1 MHSASSHDHLS
12 AKKIGLLH
20 VARKQ
25 LGLSEGEYRAIL
37 VRRGG
42 CESSADLDE
51 DGFQRVIEYMTA
63 LGFRSTWTKRTFGN
77 RLGMATPA
85 QVELMRKLWTEYHGP
100 DDREAS
106 LNAWLAKFHKVS
118 ALRFVTAEKA
128 KAVLAALRAMAA
140 RRQN

>member
-25 LGLSEGEYRAIL
+25 LGLSEDDYRAIL
-37 VRRGG
+37 AAQGG
-42 CESSADLDE
+42 CESSTDLDE
-51 DGFQRVIEYMTA
+51 LGFDRVMKHLTA

-77 RLGMATPA
+77 RPGMASPV

-100 DDREAS
+100 DDREAA
-106 LNAWLAKFHKVS
+106 LNAWLTRYHHVA
-118 ALRFVTAEKA
+118 ALRFVTVDKA
-128 KAVLAALRAMAA
+128 KAVIAALRAMVA